1 MVKVVLNDKEVAFEF
16 GLKAMMLYEGIAEK
30 PFGSEK
36 SVTASI
42 VTLYACLVAANER
55 FMSFAEFVGVVQNAE
70 ELAKLNA
77 ALDEELA
84 RWNSINQAT
93 SEEQKKRAK
102 KA

>member
-1 MVKVVLNDKEVAFEF
+1 MVKVILNNKEVDFEF

-55 FMSFAEFVGVVQNAE
+55 FMSFAEFVALVQNAD
-70 ELAKLNA
+70 ELARLNA
-77 ALDEELA
+77 ALDEEMA
-84 RWNSINQAT
+84 RWNSINTAT
-93 SEEQKKRAK
+93 EQKKKVK
-102 KA
+102 KG